1 MQGIGVMVKA
11 LEATA
16 LRYQQEIKNLVLI
29 LSKTVGLQWQNNT
42 GTV

>member
-1 MQGIGVMVKA
+1 MVKA

-16 LRYQQEIKNLVLI
+16 LRCQQEIKNLVLI
-29 LSKTVGLQWQNNT
+29 LSENVGVQWQNNT